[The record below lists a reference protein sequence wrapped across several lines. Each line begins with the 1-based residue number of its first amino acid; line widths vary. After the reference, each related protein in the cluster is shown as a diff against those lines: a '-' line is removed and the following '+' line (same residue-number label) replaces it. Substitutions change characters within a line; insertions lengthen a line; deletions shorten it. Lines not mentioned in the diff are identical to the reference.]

1 MITQFLGVWF
11 LTFCLGLVLPV
22 AFKRMDENLFF
33 RTIILSAIVS
43 AVLVFGKANYSQNL
57 LIAGAV
63 VCGAITLAGLD
74 RGVKSLFGEILLLCI
89 LMITFVWS
97 EYNAVFSG
105 NVDYL
110 LTKIQRLLNG
120 QGFPFER
127 ADFGRFT
134 IGGAIGVAIA
144 FPMRMGLRSYL
155 ARRAEALSTLRARE
169 ELRNKVP
176 LVVRLWRSV
185 IEASSKNR
193 RMRKARIAQVTGRNN

>member
-22 AFKRMDENLFF
+22 AFKRMDETLFY
-33 RTIILSAIVS
+33 RTIVLSGIVS

-57 LIAGAV
+57 LVAGAV
-63 VCGAITLAGLD
+63 VCGAVTLAGVD
-74 RGVKSLFGEILLLCI
+74 RGVKSLFGEIILLCV
-89 LMITFVWS
+89 LMISFVWT

-105 NVDYL
+105 NVDHLLAKIERL
-110 LTKIQRLLNG
+110 LTS
-120 QGFPFER
+120 QGFPLQR

-144 FPMRMGLRSYL
+144 FPIRIVLRRYL
-155 ARRAEALSTLRARE
+155 AKRAEALSTLRARE

-176 LVVRLWRSV
+176 FAVRLWKSGR
-185 IEASSKNR
+185 AAATKNR
-193 RMRKARIAQVTGRNN
+193 RQRNARIARAIGQQD

>member
-57 LIAGAV
+57 LIAGAL
-63 VCGAITLAGLD
+63 VCGGVTLAGLD
-74 RGVKSLFGEILLLCI
+74 RGVKSLFGEIILLCV
-89 LMITFVWS
+89 LMCTFVWT

-144 FPMRMGLRSYL
+144 FPLRIGLRRYL
-155 ARRAEALSTLRARE
+155 AKRAEALSTLRARE
-169 ELRNKVP
+169 EMRNKVP
-176 LVVRLWRSV
+176 LSNRLWAAGV
-185 IEASSKNR
+185 QAATKNR
-193 RMRKARIAQVTGRNN
+193 RQRRARIAQAIGRQD

>member
-43 AVLVFGKANYSQNL
+43 GVLVFGKSNYSQNL

-63 VCGAITLAGLD
+63 VCGAVTLAGVD
-74 RGVKSLFGEILLLCI
+74 RGVKSLFGEIILLCI
-89 LMITFVWS
+89 LMISFVWS
-97 EYNAVFSG
+97 EYNAVFSA

-144 FPMRMGLRSYL
+144 FPIRIGLRRYM
-155 ARRAEALSTLRARE
+155 AKRAEALSTLRARE
-169 ELRNKVP
+169 ELRNRVP
-176 LVVRLWRSV
+176 IGVRLWQSGY
-185 IEASSKNR
+185 AAATKNR
-193 RMRKARIAQVTGRNN
+193 RQRNARIAQAIGRQD